1 MTFATADLYDEFE
14 EKLQIA
20 TPMFNDYGG
29 NLKFSG
35 PASTVRVFEDNSL
48 VRAALEE
55 PGEGRVLVVDGGAS
69 LKCALLGDM
78 LAELGKDNDWAGII
92 VYGCIRDSAV
102 IANIGIGVKALNTN
116 PRKSVKK
123 GVGERDVAVSFA
135 DVIISPGDYI
145 YADKD
150 GFVVSEDDLAE
161 ENLSDMDSAD

>member
-1 MTFATADLYDEFE
+1 MTFATADLYDEYE
-14 EKLQIA
+14 DKLQIA

-29 NLKFSG
+29 NLKFCG

-55 PGEGRVLVVDGGAS
+55 PGEGRVLVIDGGAS

-78 LAELGKDNDWAGII
+78 LVELGKENDWAGII

-102 IANIGIGVKALNTN
+102 IANIAIGVKALNTN

-123 GVGERDVAVSFA
+123 GTGERDVSVDFA

-145 YADKD
+145 YADED
-150 GFVVSEDDLAE
+150 GVIISAE
-161 ENLSDMDSAD
+161 RLT

>member
-1 MTFATADLYDEFE
+1 MTFATADLYDEYE
-14 EKLQIA
+14 DKLQIA

-29 NLKFSG
+29 NLKFCG

-55 PGEGRVLVVDGGAS
+55 PGEGRVLVIDGGAS

-78 LAELGKDNDWAGII
+78 LAELGKENDWVGII
-92 VYGCIRDSAV
+92 VYGCIRDSSV
-102 IANIGIGVKALNTN
+102 IANIAIGIKALNTN

-123 GVGERDVAVSFA
+123 GTGERDVSVDFA

-145 YADKD
+145 YADED
-150 GFVVSEDDLAE
+150 GIVISGERLT
-161 ENLSDMDSAD
+161 